1 MLPKSEN
8 QIVTSCRFRIALFV
22 LSGAVGLVLGACSG
36 TTQVQRALKYESFE
50 LQLGDLED
58 HGLAFITPT
67 SVTGQEQDRQSVAF
81 LFARVLEE
89 ERPDVP
95 VTSLAETLGAINEAG
110 FLDEYKQMFAYYKDT
125 GILPADVLKKIA
137 QVTGRRYIAMLQ
149 MAAYSNTSSGRVRI
163 FGVRFVVTKSAT
175 LRLFNQI
182 WDSETGKIAWEANQ
196 EITVSYETAAE
207 TVVTFETMVEYTAKD
222 LVTRLPHL
230 CPQGDDITPEE
241 LEACTPVG
249 EDQGVIYSAGEKLDR
264 D

>member
-1 MLPKSEN
+1 M
-8 QIVTSCRFRIALFV
+8 TSKFNNFAGNALKNRSLAMFFVIAMSFL
-22 LSGAVGLVLGACSG
+22 LGACSG

-50 LQLGDLED
+50 LQVGDLAT

-67 SVTGQEQDRQSVAF
+67 SITGQEQDRQSVAF

-95 VTSLAETLGAINEAG
+95 VTSLAETLGAINGAG
-110 FLDEYKQMFAYYKDT
+110 FLDEYKQMFEYYKDT
-125 GILPADVLKKIA
+125 GILPADVFKKIA
-137 QVTGRRYIAMLQ
+137 DVTGKRYIAMLQ
-149 MAAYSNTSSGRVRI
+149 MAAYSNASSGRVRI

-196 EITVSYETAAE
+196 EMTVSYETAAE
-207 TVVTFETMVEYTAKD
+207 TVVTFETMVGYTAKD
-222 LVTRLPHL
+222 LVTRLPHV
-230 CPQGDDITPEE
+230 CPQDVELTEE
-241 LEACTPVG
+241 EAEACTPIG
-249 EDQGVIYSAGEKLDR
+249 GDQGAIYSAGEKLDR